1 MSAASRFSLGF
12 ALGPLAT
19 YRCGMRVSYHPGYVV
34 ELPPGHAF
42 PMRKF
47 SELHAILLSQGIV
60 RPHEVVA
67 PHEAG
72 WELLAH
78 AHAREYLDAL
88 RDGTLSSQQVRRL
101 GLPWSP
107 ALVRRSRLAT
117 QGTLNAARFALEDGL
132 GGNLAGGT
140 HHALWEGGEGYCV
153 INDVG
158 VAVRHLQSTGEA
170 MRVLV
175 VDLDVHHGNANAAL
189 FADDERVFTFSMH
202 GARNFPLIKPPGSLD
217 VPLDDGTGDEE
228 YLSLLAT
235 HLPRAI
241 EAARADL
248 AFLLAG
254 VDVVAGDRFGRLALT
269 EAGLAARDRM
279 ALTMLRGAGL
289 PVAITLS
296 GGYAATPH
304 RTAQLHASVF
314 REAVRVAAAAT
325 GGSGHR

>member
-1 MSAASRFSLGF
+1 
-12 ALGPLAT
+12 
-19 YRCGMRVSYHPGYVV
+19 MRVSYHPGYVV

-67 PHEAG
+67 PHEAE
-72 WELLAH
+72 WELLAG
-78 AHAREYLDAL
+78 AHAPAYLAAL
-88 RDGTLSSQQVRRL
+88 RDGSLTEQQVRRL

-117 QGTLNAARFALEDGL
+117 QGTLNAARFALEDGI

-140 HHALWEGGEGYCV
+140 HHALWDGGEGYCV

-170 MRVLV
+170 SRVLV

-189 FADDERVFTFSMH
+189 FADDDRVFTFSMH
-202 GARNFPLIKPPGSLD
+202 GARNFPLIKPPSSLD
-217 VPLDDGTGDEE
+217 VPLEDGTGDQE
-228 YLSLLAT
+228 YLRLLGE
-235 HLPRAI
+235 HLPCAI

-269 EAGLAARDRM
+269 EAGLAERDRL
-279 ALTMLRGAGL
+279 ALSLLRGAGL
-289 PVAITLS
+289 PVTITLS
-296 GGYAATPH
+296 GGYASSPH

-314 REAVRVAAAAT
+314 REAVRV
-325 GGSGHR
+325 G

>member
-1 MSAASRFSLGF
+1 
-12 ALGPLAT
+12 
-19 YRCGMRVSYHPGYVV
+19 MRVSYHPGYVV
-34 ELPPGHAF
+34 ELPTGHAF

-67 PHEAG
+67 PHEAE
-72 WELLAH
+72 WELLAG
-78 AHAREYLDAL
+78 AHAPTYLAAL
-88 RDGTLSSQQVRRL
+88 RDGSLTEQQIRRL

-140 HHALWEGGEGYCV
+140 HHALWDGGEGYCV

-170 MRVLV
+170 SRVLV

-189 FADDERVFTFSMH
+189 FADDDRVFTFSMH
-202 GARNFPLIKPPGSLD
+202 GARNFPLIKPPSSLD
-217 VPLDDGTGDEE
+217 VPLDDGTRDEA
-228 YLSLLAT
+228 YLRLLAE

-269 EAGLAARDRM
+269 EAGLAERDRL
-279 ALTMLRGAGL
+279 ALSLLRGAGL
-289 PVAITLS
+289 PVTITLS
-296 GGYAATPH
+296 GGYASSPH
-304 RTAQLHASVF
+304 RTAQLHASVY
-314 REAVRVAAAAT
+314 RQAVRV
-325 GGSGHR
+325 G

>member
-1 MSAASRFSLGF
+1 
-12 ALGPLAT
+12 
-19 YRCGMRVSYHPGYVV
+19 MRVSYHPGYVV

-67 PHEAG
+67 PYEAE
-72 WELLAH
+72 WELLAG
-78 AHAREYLDAL
+78 AHAPAYLAAL
-88 RDGTLSSQQVRRL
+88 RDGSLTEQQIRRL

-117 QGTLNAARFALEDGL
+117 QGTLNAARFALQDGT

-140 HHALWEGGEGYCV
+140 HHALWDGGEGYCV

-170 MRVLV
+170 SRVLV

-189 FADDERVFTFSMH
+189 FADDDRVFTFSMH
-202 GARNFPLIKPPGSLD
+202 GARNFPLIKPPSSLD
-217 VPLDDGTGDEE
+217 VPLEDGTGDEE
-228 YLSLLAT
+228 YLRLLGE
-235 HLPRAI
+235 HLPRVI

-269 EAGLAARDRM
+269 EAGLAERDRL
-279 ALTMLRGAGL
+279 ALSLLRGAGL
-289 PVAITLS
+289 PVTITLS
-296 GGYAATPH
+296 GGYASSPH

-314 REAVRVAAAAT
+314 RAAVRV
-325 GGSGHR
+325 G

>member
-1 MSAASRFSLGF
+1 
-12 ALGPLAT
+12 
-19 YRCGMRVSYHPGYVV
+19 MRVSYHPGYVV

-42 PMRKF
+42 PMSKF

-60 RPHEVVA
+60 RTHEVVA
-67 PHEAG
+67 PHEAE
-72 WELLAH
+72 WELLAG
-78 AHAREYLDAL
+78 AHALAYLAAL
-88 RDGTLSSQQVRRL
+88 RDGSLTEQQVRRL

-117 QGTLNAARFALEDGL
+117 QGTLNAARFALEDGI

-140 HHALWEGGEGYCV
+140 HHALWDGGEGYCV

-170 MRVLV
+170 SRVLV

-189 FADDERVFTFSMH
+189 FADDDRVFTFSMH
-202 GARNFPLIKPPGSLD
+202 GARNFPLIKPPSSLD
-217 VPLDDGTGDEE
+217 VPLEDGTGDQE
-228 YLSLLAT
+228 YLRLLGE

-269 EAGLAARDRM
+269 EAGLTERDRL
-279 ALTMLRGAGL
+279 ALSLLRRAGL
-289 PVAITLS
+289 PVTITLS
-296 GGYAATPH
+296 GGYASSPH

-314 REAVRVAAAAT
+314 REAVRV
-325 GGSGHR
+325 G

>member
-1 MSAASRFSLGF
+1 MSAASRFSLARTLHPF
-12 ALGPLAT
+12 TT
-19 YRCGMRVSYHPGYVV
+19 YRCRMRVSYHPGYVV

-47 SELHAILLSQGIV
+47 SELHAILLSQGVV

-88 RDGTLSSQQVRRL
+88 RDGTLSPQQVRRL

-117 QGTLNAARFALEDGL
+117 QGTLNAARFALEDGV

-140 HHALWEGGEGYCV
+140 HHALWDGGEGYCV

-158 VAVRHLQSTGEA
+158 VTVRHLQSTGEA

-217 VPLDDGTGDEE
+217 VPLEDGTGDEE
-228 YLSLLAT
+228 YLRLLAE

-269 EAGLAARDRM
+269 EAGLAERDRL
-279 ALTMLRGAGL
+279 ALSLLRGAGL
-289 PVAITLS
+289 PVTITLS
-296 GGYAATPH
+296 GGYASSPH
-304 RTAQLHASVF
+304 RTAQLHASVY
-314 REAVRVAAAAT
+314 RQAVRV
-325 GGSGHR
+325 G